1 LAAPLDDL
9 SKTLCFRRVM
19 QAEPPAVPD

>member
-19 QAEPPAVPD
+19 QAEPPAAPD